1 MKRRIIYQLS
11 MISFCLLLLFMT
23 PKTIYAD
30 INGVTVTPLIG
41 DSNVTD
47 RFQIS
52 SKKGGERKLKI
63 SLSNFGIRKLKL
75 KVVPTNATTS
85 SDGKIAYTEDI
96 KTGDYG
102 LQYAFA
108 DMTKSQTVILR
119 PNQTKDLTFK
129 VKIPDKKLKGLI
141 MGGFNIYDVYRAAS
155 GNSNVPVWI
164 TEDNKAVGG
173 ILSLHSLSLAVE
185 KHQPHIYVNLQ
196 NNQPGIM
203 KKVIVHAT
211 VKRESW
217 LDRFD
222 WGPKKMVAD
231 LTYPKVAP
239 NSKIPIDFNQ
249 NQTPIKPGKYKVE
262 GVARSGKAVW
272 NFKKTYTITEKQANN
287 INSRCK
293 NLVYDK
299 TITYILIVLVLVS
312 LIVLNLWVS

>member
-1 MKRRIIYQLS
+1 

-47 RFQIS
+47 RFQII

-164 TEDNKAVGG
+164 T
-173 ILSLHSLSLAVE
+173 
-185 KHQPHIYVNLQ
+185 
-196 NNQPGIM
+196 
-203 KKVIVHAT
+203 
-211 VKRESW
+211 
-217 LDRFD
+217 
-222 WGPKKMVAD
+222 
-231 LTYPKVAP
+231 
-239 NSKIPIDFNQ
+239 
-249 NQTPIKPGKYKVE
+249 
-262 GVARSGKAVW
+262 
-272 NFKKTYTITEKQANN
+272 
-287 INSRCK
+287 
-293 NLVYDK
+293 
-299 TITYILIVLVLVS
+299 
-312 LIVLNLWVS
+312 